1 MNRNGSQNL
10 PLRQWWGPE
19 VLLFFSFFL
28 LADVAVVVA
37 GGEGEVERRKSAL
50 CASIAEHLKPLRGK
64 ESERGREKEREG

>member
-1 MNRNGSQNL
+1 MKARSFLYDSGA
-10 PLRQWWGPE
+10 GPRY
-19 VLLFFSFFL
+19 FFSFFL

-64 ESERGREKEREG
+64 ESERGREKERDG